1 MSLSFAHLWQ
11 QLSSNPILATSLFLT
26 LAVIFVNGWTDAP
39 NAIATAVTTRALPVN
54 VAIFLAAIC
63 NFAGVLFF
71 TLGHTGVAQTIYYM
85 VDFSGNTQH
94 ASIALCAALCAI
106 VLWSVAAWFFGIPT
120 SESHALIAG
129 LSGAAIALQGG
140 FAGISGGQWLKV
152 IYGLVF
158 ATLCGFLGGFLAAKL
173 TVYCCRRQD
182 RRRTSSFFRQGQ
194 IFTAAAMA
202 FLHGAQDGQKFIGV
216 FLLGICLAQGQTDQT
231 SFFLP
236 LWLPVLCAIIM
247 TFGTASGGRRIIK
260 AVGLDMVR
268 LESYQGFAADLA
280 AATCLFLSTWA
291 GYPVS
296 TTHTKTT
303 AIMGVG
309 AARRFSLVNWN
320 IAKEMA
326 LAWLCTFPGCGFIGF
341 AAAYLFLPLFS

>member
-1 MSLSFAHLWQ
+1 MSLSFAYLWQ
-11 QLSSNPILATSLFLT
+11 QLLFNPVLAISLFLT
-26 LAVIFVNGWTDAP
+26 LAIIFVNGWTDAP
-39 NAIATAVTTRALPVN
+39 NAIATAITTRTLSVN
-54 VAIFLAAIC
+54 AAIFLAAIC

-71 TLGHTGVAQTIYYM
+71 TLGHTGVAQTIYHM
-85 VDFSGNTQH
+85 VDFSGNAH
-94 ASIALCAALCAI
+94 AASISLCAALCAI
-106 VLWSVAAWFFGIPT
+106 VLWSIVTWFFGIPT

-129 LSGAAIALQGG
+129 LSGAAIALQGS
-140 FAGISGGQWLKV
+140 FAGISGDQWIKV
-152 IYGLVF
+152 IYGLIF
-158 ATLCGFLGGFLAAKL
+158 ATSGGFLTGFFIAKI
-173 TVYCCRRQD
+173 TVYCCYRQD

-194 IFTAAAMA
+194 IFAAAAMA

-216 FLLGICLAQGQTDQT
+216 FLLGICLAQGQSEQA

-236 LWLPVLCAIIM
+236 LWLPSLCAAIM
-247 TFGTASGGRRIIK
+247 ALGTASGGRRIIK
-260 AVGLDMVR
+260 AVGCDMVR

-280 AATCLFLSTWA
+280 AAICLFLSTWA

-309 AARRFSLVNWN
+309 AARRFSSVNWN

-326 LAWLCTFPGCGFIGF
+326 LAWVFTFPGCGFIGF
-341 AAAYLFLPLFS
+341 TVARLFLHLF